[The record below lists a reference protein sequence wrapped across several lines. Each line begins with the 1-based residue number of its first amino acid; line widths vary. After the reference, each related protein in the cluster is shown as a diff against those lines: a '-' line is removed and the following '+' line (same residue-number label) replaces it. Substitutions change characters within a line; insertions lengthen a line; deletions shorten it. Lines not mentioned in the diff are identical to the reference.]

1 MRTRTKKWIVR
12 PNLSCMYVID
22 YMRTRYIC
30 ALLVTICAFLAIK
43 DSVRI
48 DPYYL
53 RIDSAILQ
61 IVSPC
66 LRTVRPKS
74 ADTKF
79 HRSFVTMT
87 LFSCVI
93 MGEFS
98 VFEKTICK
106 R

>member
-1 MRTRTKKWIVR
+1 
-12 PNLSCMYVID
+12 MYVID
-22 YMRTRYIC
+22 HINSRFVR
-30 ALLVTICAFLAIK
+30 ALLVTICAVLAIIN
-43 DSVRI
+43 SARI
-48 DPYYL
+48 DAYRA

-61 IVSPC
+61 IVISH
-66 LRTVRPKS
+66 LRTVRPKL

-79 HRSFVTMT
+79 HQSFVTMT

-98 VFEKTICK
+98 VFKKTICK